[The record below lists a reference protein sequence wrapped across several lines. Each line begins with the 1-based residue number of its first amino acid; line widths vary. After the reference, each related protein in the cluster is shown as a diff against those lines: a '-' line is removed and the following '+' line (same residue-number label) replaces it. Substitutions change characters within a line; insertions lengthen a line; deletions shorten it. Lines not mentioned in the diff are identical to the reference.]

1 MELTAFTDYSLRLL
15 IYLGQNPNSLAS
27 IDEVAE
33 YYKVSRH
40 HIAKIV
46 NRLRELG
53 YIETIRGKNGGIRLG
68 KDPQDINVGTLVL
81 QTEPHFNIVE
91 CFDPKTNTCT
101 LNSCCSLKGILVK
114 ARNAFIKT
122 LREHTLEDALNHPGL
137 SAHFKSSKKEL
148 TS

>member
-15 IYLGQNPNSLAS
+15 IYLGREPDKLAS
-27 IDEVAE
+27 IDMVAD
-33 YYKVSRH
+33 YYQVSRH

-46 NRLRELG
+46 NRLSELG

-68 KDPQDINVGTLVL
+68 MSPEAINIGTLVL

-91 CFDPKTNTCT
+91 CFDSKTNTCR
-101 LNSCCSLKGILVK
+101 LNNCCALKGILAQ

-122 LREHTLEDALNHPGL
+122 LRAHTLADALNHPGL
-137 SAHFKSSKKEL
+137 AAQFKRQLAS
-148 TS
+148 T